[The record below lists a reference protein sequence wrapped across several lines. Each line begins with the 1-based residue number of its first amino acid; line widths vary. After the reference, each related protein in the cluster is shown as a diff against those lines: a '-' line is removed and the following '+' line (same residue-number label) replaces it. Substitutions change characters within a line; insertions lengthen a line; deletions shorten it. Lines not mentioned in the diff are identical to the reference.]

1 MEYVITARI
10 HLARVTVYWLIRDEV
25 SLSYEPD
32 LPEVQQGLAG
42 SITFN
47 NGNMYHPVIKI

>member
-47 NGNMYHPVIKI
+47 NGNMFHPVIKI